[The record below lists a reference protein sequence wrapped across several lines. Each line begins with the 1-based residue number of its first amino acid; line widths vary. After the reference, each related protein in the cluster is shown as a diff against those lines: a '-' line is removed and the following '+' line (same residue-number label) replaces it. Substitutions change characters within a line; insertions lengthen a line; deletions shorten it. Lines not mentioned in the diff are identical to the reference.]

1 MMLAF
6 KQKRKIITVYCIL
19 PFVILYNCITG
30 GDKKRNILVYFL
42 DCYLK
47 KIVLVRPINVI
58 SITLYIKLSMFVL
71 YKNY

>member
-47 KIVLVRPINVI
+47 KNCVSKDYKCNKYHTVYKAINVCP
-58 SITLYIKLSMFVL
+58 V
-71 YKNY
+71 

>member
-6 KQKRKIITVYCIL
+6 KQKRKIIIVYCIL

-30 GDKKRNILVYFL
+30 REKKKRNILVYFL

-47 KIVLVRPINVI
+47 KNCVRTAYKCNKYHTVYKDINVCP
-58 SITLYIKLSMFVL
+58 V
-71 YKNY
+71 

>member
-1 MMLAF
+1 MLAF

-47 KIVLVRPINVI
+47 KNCVSKAYKCNKYHTVYKAINVCP
-58 SITLYIKLSMFVL
+58 V
-71 YKNY
+71 